1 MFILVYSY
9 FGLEEYCMSC
19 EIKNMVEMFLIFVDL
34 NEDSW
39 WIVGVMCVNVFFKI
53 IICGELCYCLNYFFV
68 CVV

>member
-1 MFILVYSY
+1 
-9 FGLEEYCMSC
+9 MSC

-53 IICGELCYCLNYFFV
+53 IICSELCYCLNYFFV